1 MDHINAILNA
11 FKSGAI
17 GKKEAARRIA
27 ELSLVNLGHTRVDI
41 DRETRTGAGE
51 VIFGQGKT
59 AQQIIDIARTLLEH
73 KQGVLITRIEES
85 AAQTLK
91 AAFPKAEYFPLAKIA
106 RIGSGARKQNKS
118 HIAIITAGTSDI
130 PIAQQAQ
137 LTAEF
142 LGSPVEMF
150 YDCGVA
156 GLHRLTS
163 VIERIRT
170 ARVAIVVA
178 GMEGALPSVV
188 AGLIKAPVI
197 AVPTS
202 VGYGASFG
210 GLTALLAMLNSC
222 ANGVSVV
229 NIDNGFGAGYN
240 AHLINSL

>member
-1 MDHINAILNA
+1 MNRINAILNA

-59 AQQIIDIARTLLEH
+59 TQQIIDIARALLEH

-106 RIGSGARKQNKS
+106 RIGSGAKKQNKG
-118 HIAIITAGTSDI
+118 HIAIVTAGTSDI